1 MINCPVCGAP
11 LEDHVEVCPYCNANV
26 RQQVESAP
34 KKPKSDTIAKH
45 MHLLDDETLM
55 KAVKAKMHGLGAI
68 EKNEEEAM
76 VIAEELANRGNI
88 EAMYLLGVMKFERGD
103 KELARRLWKYAAK
116 KGHEPSKVKMATEFN
131 KTISDGSRSSKKSF
145 LDDDDEDEEDE
156 ELEENNPMNSVVM
169 VRCGTSIGTGFI
181 VEDGLIVT
189 NAHVVDGYKNADC
202 YFKKDFDRDGLPK
215 RARRARIVSFHREFD
230 IAILEFLDDSEDY
243 SDLAL
248 PLTNERRS
256 EEKVKTIGHPL
267 GLTFSV
273 SRGIIS
279 NPKQRA
285 MDNGDYHYRV
295 DNFVQ
300 TDISINGGNSG
311 GPLLNMAGE
320 VVGVISCRPSEANG
334 GIGFAIPS
342 SYVQKLLDEVK

>member
-26 RQQVESAP
+26 KQQQRSSGSN
-34 KKPKSDTIAKH
+34 KPKSDTIAKH
-45 MHLLDDETLM
+45 MHLLDDATLLQS
-55 KAVKAKMHGLGAI
+55 VKAKLYGLGTI
-68 EKNEEEAM
+68 EKNPEEAM
-76 VIAEELANRGNI
+76 VIAEELANRGNV
-88 EAMYLLGVMKFERGD
+88 EGMYLLGVMKYERGE
-103 KELARRLWKYAAK
+103 KQLAQRLWKYAAK

-131 KTISDGSRSSKKSF
+131 KGLGGGLRSEGGF
-145 LDDDDEDEEDE
+145 MDDEEDNE
-156 ELEENNPMNSVVM
+156 DLDENNPINSVVM
-169 VRCGTSIGTGFI
+169 VRCGTSLGTGFI

-189 NAHVVDGYKNADC
+189 NAHVVDGYRHADC
-202 YFKKDFDRDGLPK
+202 YFKKDFDSHGLPTYP
-215 RARRARIVSFHREFD
+215 RRARVVSFHREFD
-230 IAILEFLDDSEDY
+230 IAILEFVENAEQY

-248 PLTNERRS
+248 PLTNERHT

-267 GLTFSV
+267 GLSFSV

-285 MDNGDYHYRV
+285 MDGGDYHYRV